1 MKLTKKTFQILD
13 TLDRQKIS
21 SQRQLAD
28 HSGISLGQVNY
39 ILRSLLEKGF
49 VKIDNFRKNPK
60 KIGYIY
66 LLTPKGIEAKSRLA
80 VRFVI
85 DKIREYSDIRDR
97 LADQLIAIKKT
108 GVKRVVF
115 LGPPEVKEFLGNLI
129 KEKRMDIV
137 IVSHFTDWK
146 EMAGFDSG
154 SFDMALLFHDD
165 PEGFSRLEQNSSIP
179 REKILTLWA

>member
-1 MKLTKKTFQILD
+1 MKLTKKTFQVLD
-13 TLDRQKIS
+13 TLDRQEIS

-39 ILRSLLEKGF
+39 ILRSLIEKGF

-85 DKIREYSDIRDR
+85 DKIREYSDIRER
-97 LADQLIAIKKT
+97 LTNQLIAIKQS
-108 GVKRVVF
+108 GVKKVVF
-115 LGPPEVKEFLGNLI
+115 LGPPEIKEFLGGLI
-129 KEKRMDIV
+129 KEKRLDIV
-137 IVSHFTDWK
+137 IVNNFTNWK
-146 EMAGFDSG
+146 DLAGFDPE
-154 SFDMALLFHDD
+154 SFDKVLLFHDD
-165 PEGFSRLEQNSSIP
+165 PDGFLRLDKNNFP
-179 REKILTLWA
+179 REKLLNLWG